1 MCNNRTIVVHELT
14 VIEIIWTII
23 IEVVTVIAEITSVGA
38 EEPILQSIEN
48 SKRLDALQIYDQT
61 A

>member
-48 SKRLDALQIYDQT
+48 NKRIDALQIYDQT
-61 A
+61 E

>member
-1 MCNNRTIVVHELT
+1 MWNNRTIIVHELT
-14 VIEIIWTII
+14 VIKIIWTII
-23 IEVVTVIAEITSVGA
+23 IEEVTVIAEITSVGT
-38 EEPILQSIEN
+38 EGPILQSIEN